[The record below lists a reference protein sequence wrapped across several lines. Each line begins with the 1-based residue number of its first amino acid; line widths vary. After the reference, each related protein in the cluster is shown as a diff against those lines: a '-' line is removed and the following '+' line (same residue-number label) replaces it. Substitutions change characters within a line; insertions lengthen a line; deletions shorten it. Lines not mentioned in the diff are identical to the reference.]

1 MKRLILVTLMAFA
14 IPVSLASTEIEER
27 GVLNPGGLLM
37 VINTEGEVVI
47 SGWSK
52 NEVEVTGSLGK
63 NAEGL
68 IFDIDDDE
76 ILVKVEQRK
85 EKRDY
90 NNDWRSSGQ
99 GTKLMIRAPHFANLK
114 VKTVSADVNIDGIRG
129 MQRVRTVSGD
139 LHSRVEGE
147 EAELRTVSGDMH
159 VMGSGKMKEVS
170 LYSVSGEI
178 EASGLAGEVWAESV
192 SGDIELAARD
202 VKEGRLKTVS
212 GDIEGALNL
221 ARDAELHM
229 ESVSGDIEMSL
240 PKNYAAE
247 YELTSFSGD
256 IGTIFG
262 VEATRKS
269 KYSPGAE
276 LMYTHGKSKGR
287 IRANTMSGDIDLEM
301 DL

>member
-1 MKRLILVTLMAFA
+1 MKRLIFLCALVFA
-14 IPVSLASTEIEER
+14 VPVSLASTEINER
-27 GVLNPGGLLM
+27 AALKKDGLLM
-37 VINTEGEVVI
+37 VISTEGEVVI
-47 SGWSK
+47 SGWSQ
-52 NEVEVTGSLGK
+52 NEVEVTGTLGK
-63 NAEGL
+63 EAEKL
-68 IFDIDDDE
+68 IFDVDGDE

-90 NNDWRSSGQ
+90 NSWRSNSD
-99 GTKLMIRAPHFANLK
+99 GTKLMIRAPHSAHLK

-147 EAELRTVSGDMH
+147 EAELRTVSGDLH
-159 VMGSGKMKEVS
+159 VMGNGKIKEVS

-178 EASGLAGEVWAESV
+178 EGSGLAGEVWAESV

-202 VKEGRLKTVS
+202 VKEARLKTVS
-212 GDIEGALNL
+212 GDIEGSLDL
-221 ARDAELHM
+221 LKDAEVHM
-229 ESVSGDIEMSL
+229 ESVSGDIEVSL

-256 IGTIFG
+256 IGRILG
-262 VEATRKS
+262 IEPTRKS
-269 KYSPGAE
+269 KYSPGSE
-276 LMYTHGKSKGR
+276 LMYTHGKSKAR
-287 IRANTMSGDIDLEM
+287 VRANSMSGDIDIEM